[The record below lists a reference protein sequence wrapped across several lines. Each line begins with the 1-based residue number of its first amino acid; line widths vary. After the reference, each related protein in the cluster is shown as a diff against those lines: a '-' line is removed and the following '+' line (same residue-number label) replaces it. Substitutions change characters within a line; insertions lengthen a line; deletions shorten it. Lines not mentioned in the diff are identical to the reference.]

1 MEIDFKSVIKS
12 AVRHCKILFRGFTR
26 MLYGTMTA
34 ITFAM
39 AIYGF
44 VMISHEGGWIAVCDF
59 IGAIATTCVAV
70 TCMYAQG
77 GGKRKRGG
85 YEK

>member
-1 MEIDFKSVIKS
+1 MKDFKSVTNT
-12 AVRHCKILFRGFTR
+12 VLRHGKVLFRGFTR

-34 ITFAM
+34 ITFAI

-44 VMISHEGGWIAVCDF
+44 VMVSHEGGWTAVCDF

-85 YEK
+85 FEK

>member
-1 MEIDFKSVIKS
+1 MKDFKSVTNT
-12 AVRHCKILFRGFTR
+12 VLRHGKILFRGFTR

-44 VMISHEGGWIAVCDF
+44 AMISREGGWAAVCEF
-59 IGAIATTCVAV
+59 VGAVATTCVAV

-85 YEK
+85 FEK

>member
-1 MEIDFKSVIKS
+1 MKDFKSVTNT
-12 AVRHCKILFRGFTR
+12 VLRHGKILFRGFTR

-44 VMISHEGGWIAVCDF
+44 VMISHEGGWMAVCDF

-70 TCMYAQG
+70 ICMYAQG

-85 YEK
+85 FER